1 MPLKLLCF
9 RGWGTNVQILQA
21 QLGGLMADLRS
32 DNTATFHFEEDNVDS
47 APGPRIAGYYDDDS
61 YYSCYRFP
69 LPLSAPESGD
79 RMSLLNAY
87 AWLYDVM
94 ADAAACDGILVA
106 GLLIHHAKLYA
117 R

>member
-1 MPLKLLCF
+1 
-9 RGWGTNVQILQA
+9 
-21 QLGGLMADLRS
+21 MADLRS